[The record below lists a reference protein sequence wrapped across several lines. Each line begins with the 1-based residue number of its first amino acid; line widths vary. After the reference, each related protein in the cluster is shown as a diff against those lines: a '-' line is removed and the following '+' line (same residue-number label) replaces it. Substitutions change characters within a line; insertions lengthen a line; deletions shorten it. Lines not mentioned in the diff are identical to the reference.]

1 MTLGQRPLAICFVLA
16 AFGLAA
22 IACSSDPPAPPVSP
36 HSVAGP
42 DQTVAPHTTVHLDG
56 SASSDPLNRPI
67 AYHWSIASA
76 PAGSTATIADPLA
89 AKTTI
94 TPEIE
99 GDYNILLVVSAG
111 NEQEGSTTHVFVQS
125 TGGGADAGTA
135 DAP

>member
-1 MTLGQRPLAICFVLA
+1 MTLGQRSLAICFALVAFALA
-16 AFGLAA
+16 ASSCG
-22 IACSSDPPAPPVSP
+22 SDPPAPPVSP

-42 DQTVAPHTTVHLDG
+42 DQIVAPHTTVQLDG
-56 SASSDPLNRPI
+56 SGSSDPLNRSI

-76 PAGSTATIADPLA
+76 PAGSTATIADPLS

-94 TPEIE
+94 TPELE

-111 NEQEGSTTHVFVQS
+111 NEQEGSTMHVFVVS
-125 TGGGADAGTA
+125 NADAGTGA